1 MSTERNTVTSGAPS
15 APPTPNAITAAQ
27 WLADQSTPPVP
38 LIPVLRERF
47 SLTTKEACQASELA
61 SRFRTLRRAFA

>member
-1 MSTERNTVTSGAPS
+1 MTSSAETETAGATVPV
-15 APPTPNAITAAQ
+15 NAETIAAAQ
-27 WLADQSTPPVP
+27 WLADQSSPPTP

-47 SLTTKEACQASELA
+47 SLTAKEACQASELA